1 MLKKSCSKQGST
13 REKESLFLQQ
23 PQLLIGILYRLAA
36 IDYTKEEEMDFALR
50 AYNNTTP
57 QKLTQGNCLINQ

>member
-1 MLKKSCSKQGST
+1 MLKTSCSKQGST

-36 IDYTKEEEMDFALR
+36 IDYTKEEMDFALR